1 MRFHQIKTF
10 YNPLQACE
18 SHADKNY
25 SKSPLKPKKLI
36 QFLKDNQLIKY
47 FDIHSAFPALTK
59 NDLLTA
65 HTVEYVDNFLE
76 GKGNC
81 ESNGLK
87 WSKEFSEAVLMNNA
101 SFYTA
106 IRNSVV
112 NPQEISFSP
121 SSGFH
126 HARPN
131 RGSAFC
137 TFSGQVISSLKI
149 WEEFKMSGCYL
160 DLDGHFGNSI
170 EDTRSFTPNLNHAIP
185 PGFNFNPKLYDAE
198 YFGEVENFIGKTL
211 EPALLAGKIHY
222 IVWCH
227 GADSHKEDQLGDQC
241 STEWWMKCAEYFWQ
255 WVREMDAKLGRNL
268 PVSCALFGGYRD
280 DDFNSVLSL
289 HTGDLMSCVKNCLEI
304 DVDYQVVVKPRKR

>member
-1 MRFHQIKTF
+1 MRFNKIKTF

-25 SKSPLKPKKLI
+25 SKSPMKPKKLI
-36 QFLKDNQLIKY
+36 QFLKDKQLMKY
-47 FDIHSAFPALTK
+47 FDIHSAFPVLTK
-59 NDLLTA
+59 QDLLTA

-101 SFYTA
+101 SLYAA

-137 TFSGQVISSLKI
+137 TLSGQVISSLKI
-149 WEEFKMSGCYL
+149 WEEFKMAGCYL

-170 EDTRSFTPNLNHAIP
+170 EDSRSFAPNLNHAIP
-185 PGFNFNPKLYDAE
+185 PR
-198 YFGEVENFIGKTL
+198 I
-211 EPALLAGKIHY
+211 
-222 IVWCH
+222 
-227 GADSHKEDQLGDQC
+227 
-241 STEWWMKCAEYFWQ
+241 
-255 WVREMDAKLGRNL
+255 
-268 PVSCALFGGYRD
+268 
-280 DDFNSVLSL
+280 
-289 HTGDLMSCVKNCLEI
+289 
-304 DVDYQVVVKPRKR
+304 